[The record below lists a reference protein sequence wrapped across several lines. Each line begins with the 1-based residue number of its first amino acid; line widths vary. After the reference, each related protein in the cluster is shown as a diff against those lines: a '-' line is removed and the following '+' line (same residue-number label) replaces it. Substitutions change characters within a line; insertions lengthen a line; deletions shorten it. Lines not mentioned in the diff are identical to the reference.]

1 MFLRELQVFNT
12 FLKREYETALVA
24 ITDFYAEV
32 AIELEYGGGKP
43 PSQHFLKILRLAI
56 NKILHN
62 EDDLSTKVLLKEHFI
77 ELRKISPDVFQNQ
90 KDKYDKLVEQGKE
103 NDFEDE
109 AINFMHE
116 AGVDVGKFIIV
127 KSVNTKSCFY

>member
-1 MFLRELQVFNT
+1 MFLRELQVINT

-43 PSQHFLKILRLAI
+43 PLQPFLKILRLAI

-77 ELRKISPDVFQNQ
+77 ELRKISPDVLQNQ

-116 AGVDVGKFIIV
+116 AGVDVGKFINFQSI
-127 KSVNTKSCFY
+127 NTNSYFY